1 MIRQDHSLGERVEIY
16 NPPSSPTY
24 LTFDNGEI
32 YMVKLCKVIK
42 NNPATIVI
50 KFDAV
55 EVQMPAIGRD
65 AKEIWVAYENGKYF
79 AVDKKYADD
88 VRKCEEA
95 AAQARKR
102 VIKKTT
108 EKDELA
114 SEKEDVQ
121 DEAE

>member
-1 MIRQDHSLGERVEIY
+1 
-16 NPPSSPTY
+16 
-24 LTFDNGEI
+24 
-32 YMVKLCKVIK
+32 MVKLCKVIK
-42 NNPATIVI
+42 NNPATTVI

-88 VRKCEEA
+88 VRKREEA
-95 AAQARKR
+95 AAHARKR